1 MSRNFPQLLSRNKP
15 SADVTASEYCCG
27 HFSFHVCCLS
37 TSVWLGGKPNV
48 IASRPGLLTLEDY
61 LLATDLL
68 PALIFIFMAGL
79 FGFLPSSLS
88 SAATKVSRGDKN
100 LFLSPLV
107 SPPWV
112 DMDMLS
118 YPSAPPAVT
127 SKCWTPSVLSLSF
140 FLTYGINVSLLTRVQ
155 K

>member
-1 MSRNFPQLLSRNKP
+1 MVISSVRLTSQFDLTGMSELWVDYLAVVSLQEKGTTHPSRWTENGFNFKQLLSRNKLN
-15 SADVTASEYCCG
+15 ADLTWSEYCCG

-37 TSVWLGGKPNV
+37 TSVQLGGKLNV

-88 SAATKVSRGDKN
+88 SAATKVSWGEKESV
-100 LFLSPLV
+100 FV
-107 SPPWV
+107 SI
-112 DMDMLS
+112 S
-118 YPSAPPAVT
+118 F
-127 SKCWTPSVLSLSF
+127 TP
-140 FLTYGINVSLLTRVQ
+140 
-155 K
+155 